1 MADVKCPKCNAT
13 SPAGTANC
21 RACGAAQPAAAGAP
35 APSQESM
42 YGFDVMNKPPISWGA
57 AGLGVVIILVLQVII
72 GLTLVPVLAK
82 TFLGGRTPNY
92 IMFRFIV
99 LAVSAL
105 IYFAAGYILGRY
117 SKGYLVREPAIAGA
131 VAAIVNGLLNRF
143 VLHGSD
149 TGIVMLLLSVAV
161 CVALG
166 YIGGIAG
173 EQIQQK
179 ERERRKGAK
188 AA

>member
-1 MADVKCPKCNAT
+1 MADVKCSKCGAT
-13 SPAGTANC
+13 SPSGTANC
-21 RACGAAQPAAAGAP
+21 RACGSALPAAAGAP

-42 YGFDVMNKPPISWGA
+42 YGFDVMNKPPIAWGA
-57 AGLGVVIILVLQVII
+57 AGLGILIILALQVVI
-72 GLTLVPVLAK
+72 GLTLVPVLAR

-99 LAVSAL
+99 LVVSVL

-117 SKGYLVREPAIAGA
+117 SKGYLVREPAIAA
-131 VAAIVNGLLNRF
+131 AAAAILNGLLNRF

-149 TGIVMLLLSVAV
+149 SGVVMLLISVLV

-166 YIGGIAG
+166 YVGGIAG
-173 EQIQQK
+173 EQVQQK
-179 ERERRKGAK
+179 EREKRKAAK
-188 AA
+188 AG